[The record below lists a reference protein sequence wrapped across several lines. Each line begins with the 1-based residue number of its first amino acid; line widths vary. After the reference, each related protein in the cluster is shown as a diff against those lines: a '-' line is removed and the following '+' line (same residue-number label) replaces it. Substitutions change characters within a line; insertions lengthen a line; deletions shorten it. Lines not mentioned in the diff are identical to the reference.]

1 MYRESRGLW
10 RVENSYEAAP
20 SPFFPT
26 RSRLSLRASARKA
39 VQKMVKGW
47 LVIVEVTADM

>member
-20 SPFFPT
+20 LLPHQEQTFPEGLC
-26 RSRLSLRASARKA
+26 SQGCSKNGQGMACNC
-39 VQKMVKGW
+39 
-47 LVIVEVTADM
+47 